1 MVIEPDKP
9 ASGATASL
17 GSITID
23 NPVAKRISRAEIAL
37 AKADVRAR
45 YFEFSEALNDMLA
58 TLDALAM
65 ANVANIRVTF
75 DDVYDKQWVRT
86 DGNEWQHRTRDE
98 ALVGKVL
105 AYKKSVLH
113 ITDVVTPGFRISEP
127 RITLMYQF
135 LDGRGSEATPGQ
147 PRHVHGTY
155 RTGAAP
161 TRSSRNESCE
171 SAHSAD
177 AGEIPTLMR
186 RLVAF
191 CNTDRFSPTVQSAI
205 ALALFEA
212 ISPFDYHIDHM
223 GRLLARAVLCRRG
236 LIEHLACPLALHASK
251 HRRGHYTLLEAL
263 DENDV
268 RRGAMPKLVVG
279 FLNSHL
285 SEIMEGVKVSL
296 WAMDAIEGLELS
308 WRERMDSPRA
318 DSAVRAI
325 LDILPE
331 LPRFTLASMITRTGR
346 SKSAVNAAID
356 QLELAGIVR
365 RDGPARRNRV
375 FVVPEMGALFTAL
388 RDRIL
393 PKGSATKAQGDAIP
407 SVFRL

>member
-105 AYKKSVLH
+105 AYKKSALYISEAVA
-113 ITDVVTPGFRISEP
+113 PGFRISES
-127 RITLMYQF
+127 RIAGMYQF
-135 LDGRGSEATPGQ
+135 LDGMHDPADLSHLRHASDVYRKGPAPARSPRGK
-147 PRHVHGTY
+147 
-155 RTGAAP
+155 
-161 TRSSRNESCE
+161 SCE
-171 SAHSAD
+171 NTLVAGAEEISA
-177 AGEIPTLMR
+177 LMG
-186 RLVAF
+186 RLVDF
-191 CNTDRFSPTVQSAI
+191 CNADRLPPTVQSAL

-236 LIEHLACPLALHASK
+236 LTEHLACPLALHASK
-251 HRRGHYTLLEAL
+251 HRRGHYALLKAL
-263 DENDV
+263 DENDA
-268 RRGAMPKLVVG
+268 RRGAIPKLVVG

-325 LDILPE
+325 LDILPGI
-331 LPRFTLASMITRTGR
+331 PRFTPASMIARTGR

-388 RDRIL
+388 RDHIL
-393 PKGSATKAQGDAIP
+393 PRGSATKAQGDAIP

>member
-1 MVIEPDKP
+1 MVIDPDRP
-9 ASGATASL
+9 MSGATASL
-17 GSITID
+17 GSVTID
-23 NPVAKRISRAEIAL
+23 SPVARRVSQAEIAL

-45 YFEFSEALNDMLA
+45 YFEFREALNDVLA

-75 DDVYDKQWVRT
+75 DDVYDRQWVRT
-86 DGNEWQHRTRDE
+86 DDGGHPHRTRDE

-105 AYKKSVLH
+105 AYKMSALYISGAVG
-113 ITDVVTPGFRISEP
+113 PGFKISEP
-127 RITLMYQF
+127 RIAGMYQL
-135 LDGRGSEATPGQ
+135 LDGTHEAAEPGRTRHASDVYRKGPAPARSPRGKSRENAP
-147 PRHVHGTY
+147 VA
-155 RTGAAP
+155 GA
-161 TRSSRNESCE
+161 E
-171 SAHSAD
+171 
-177 AGEIPTLMR
+177 EIPTLMG
-186 RLVAF
+186 RLIDF
-191 CNTDRFSPTVQSAI
+191 CNTDRFPPTVQSAL

-236 LIEHLACPLALHASK
+236 LVEHLACPLALHASR
-251 HRRGHYTLLEAL
+251 HRRGHYALLEAL

-325 LDILPE
+325 LDTLPSI
-331 LPRFTLASMITRTGR
+331 PRFTMPAMVTKTKR
-346 SKSAVNAAID
+346 SRSAVNAAID
-356 QLELAGIVR
+356 QLEIAGIIR

-375 FVVPEMGALFTAL
+375 FVVPDMDAMFAAL
-388 RDRIL
+388 RERVL
-393 PKGSATKAQGDAIP
+393 PKGDAAKALENTIP

>member
-1 MVIEPDKP
+1 MVLDPDKP
-9 ASGATASL
+9 APGAVATL

-23 NPVAKRISRAEIAL
+23 SPAARRVSQAEISL
-37 AKADVRAR
+37 AKADIRAC
-45 YFEFSEALNDMLA
+45 YFEFREALNDVLA

-65 ANVANIRVTF
+65 ANVANIRATF
-75 DDVYDKQWVRT
+75 DDVYDMQWVRARGDAQKT
-86 DGNEWQHRTRDE
+86 RSRDE

-135 LDGRGSEATPGQ
+135 LDGRGGEATPGQ
-147 PRHVHGTY
+147 PHHVHAAY

-161 TRSSRNESCE
+161 TRSSRNEPCE

-251 HRRGHYTLLEAL
+251 HRRGHYTLLEAST
-263 DENDV
+263 
-268 RRGAMPKLVVG
+268 RTTCGAAPCQ
-279 FLNSHL
+279 S
-285 SEIMEGVKVSL
+285 SS
-296 WAMDAIEGLELS
+296 WDSSTPTCPRS
-308 WRERMDSPRA
+308 WRASRSRYGRWMRSRGSSCPGANAWTRHAPIRQCAPSWTSYQDSH
-318 DSAVRAI
+318 
-325 LDILPE
+325 
-331 LPRFTLASMITRTGR
+331 G
-346 SKSAVNAAID
+346 
-356 QLELAGIVR
+356 
-365 RDGPARRNRV
+365 
-375 FVVPEMGALFTAL
+375 L
-388 RDRIL
+388 RW
-393 PKGSATKAQGDAIP
+393 PP
-407 SVFRL
+407 